1 MKKLNLLFLPLF
13 FALLSTQAQTI
24 NIGLHPTTCGG
35 FEVVLK
41 PSDNL
46 SGTALTNVQF
56 TIKWPDVVN
65 LTNVVPNYPLAQQGE
80 TFSNGGYS
88 YATFVGID
96 WQGITWSAGTEYPV
110 LAFNHDQ
117 TGSGTGDF
125 MIMPAGDPKATIQT
139 VFYVEQWG
147 LDVTGSI
154 YAGATGVDLGKC
166 ALYITGSFE
175 ANDKIYDGL
184 TDATFLANNL
194 ALNGVFA
201 GDAVSL
207 TGVEIHFATA
217 GAGTDIPVYIAGAS
231 LSGADAVKYELFL
244 TGTPSALADIT
255 PKAIAVTADPKSK
268 IYGEA
273 DPELTYQ
280 FTPALIGS
288 DGFTGALT
296 REAGEN
302 VGTYA
307 ILQGTLALSNN
318 YILDYTSA
326 GFNITPKGLSVTADN
341 KSKVFDGFP
350 FTGFTVSYDGFVF
363 GEDET
368 SLGGTLIFTGNAVG
382 ATEVGTYTITPSGL
396 TSTNYDIAF
405 YDGELEI
412 TPVGRTLKV
421 FLQGAY
427 NPGTGEMNTGII
439 SQLPTTQPY
448 NVNPWFYNGIESVD
462 PIPAGMVDW
471 VLVDLR
477 TGTEAGSL
485 FERRAGILY
494 NDGTAAVEFSTIESG
509 VSYYVVVWHRNH
521 MPVMSANA
529 IELYE
534 MTSAYDF
541 TVLANCFGANPVI
554 LLEETVYGMIAGD
567 VNSNGVLQYSGP
579 GNDRGPVIAK
589 IVAVSGANNINA
601 SVSNGYWDEDVNLD
615 NTILYLGTGN
625 DRAIIYQ
632 NLNSLVGP
640 ELNNVYTSEVP
651 GAVISSKSTGAKE
664 GTLDIALS
672 GSNLVI
678 QIELLSRAFLSDG
691 LIDNVQFTLA
701 WHAGDDEI
709 SEMLA
714 NYTSAF
720 MLTPQGLPVGSNG
733 IMYQVY
739 ASINLTALP
748 AVFNPGDK
756 ISLITFANPTGL
768 LTENRLWIADNEHTA
783 SQNGMYYVSVWGDDY
798 TGEIVLWSLGMGE
811 NSPGSTIHIYPNPL
825 KEGRL
830 NIHFTA
836 QENQM
841 YDILIYDMFGQL
853 VRQDKFDVS
862 TSHAVVY
869 SVDVSPLNPG
879 VYLINVLG
887 ESTPFRDRFIIR

>member
-1 MKKLNLLFLPLF
+1 
-13 FALLSTQAQTI
+13 
-24 NIGLHPTTCGG
+24 G
-35 FEVVLK
+35 
-41 PSDNL
+41 
-46 SGTALTNVQF
+46 ALTRVAGENVGTYAILQGTLALSANYILNFTGANLTITEF
-56 TIKWPDVVN
+56 TI
-65 LTNVVPNYPLAQQGE
+65 
-80 TFSNGGYS
+80 F
-88 YATFVGID
+88 
-96 WQGITWSAGTEYPV
+96 
-110 LAFNHDQ
+110 
-117 TGSGTGDF
+117 
-125 MIMPAGDPKATIQT
+125 
-139 VFYVEQWG
+139 
-147 LDVTGSI
+147 
-154 YAGATGVDLGKC
+154 
-166 ALYITGSFE
+166 
-175 ANDKIYDGL
+175 
-184 TDATFLANNL
+184 
-194 ALNGVFA
+194 
-201 GDAVSL
+201 
-207 TGVEIHFATA
+207 
-217 GAGTDIPVYIAGAS
+217 
-231 LSGADAVKYELFL
+231 
-244 TGTPSALADIT
+244 
-255 PKAIAVTADPKSK
+255 VTADPQSK

-288 DGFTGALT
+288 DAFTGALT
-296 REAGEN
+296 RVAGEN

-307 ILQGTLALSNN
+307 IQQGTLALSAN
-318 YILDYTSA
+318 YILDFTSA

-341 KSKVFDGFP
+341 KSKVFDGLP

-368 SLGGTLIFTGNAVG
+368 ALSGTLIFTGNAVE

-396 TSTNYDIAF
+396 TSTNYDITF
-405 YDGELEI
+405 YDGQLEI

-448 NVNPWFYNGIESVD
+448 NVNPWFYNGIESVV

-477 TGTEAGSL
+477 IGTEAGSL
-485 FERRAGILY
+485 YERRAGILY
-494 NDGTAAVEFSTIESG
+494 NDGTVAVEFSTIEPG
-509 VSYYVVVWHRNH
+509 VGYYIVVWHRNH

-529 IELYE
+529 VELYE

-541 TVLANCFGANPVI
+541 TVLANCFGTNPVI
-554 LLEETVYGMIAGD
+554 LLEGTVYGMIAGD

-589 IVAVSGANNINA
+589 IVAVSGNNNINA
-601 SVSNGYWDEDVNLD
+601 SVSNGYWVEDVNLD

-640 ELNNVYTSEVP
+640 ELNNIYTSEVP

-664 GTLDIALS
+664 GSLDIALS
-672 GSNLVI
+672 GSNSAI

-691 LIDNVQFTLA
+691 LIDNIQFTLA
-701 WHAGDDEI
+701 WNAGDHEI
-709 SEMLA
+709 SDMLA
-714 NYTSAF
+714 YYTSAF
-720 MLTPQGLPVGSNG
+720 MLTPQGPPAGSNG
-733 IMYQVY
+733 IIYQVY

-768 LTENRLWIADNEHTA
+768 LTEKRLWIADNEHTA
-783 SQNGMYYVSVWGDDY
+783 SQNGMYYVSVWGDDH

-811 NSPGSTIHIYPNPL
+811 NSPGCTIHIYPNPL

-853 VRQDKFDVS
+853 VKQDKLDVS

-869 SVDVSPLNPG
+869 SLDVSPLNPG
-879 VYLINVLG
+879 VYLINVSG
-887 ESTPFRDRFIIR
+887 KSAPFRDRFIIR